1 MSKKMVNFCSLILGW
16 GLFFLAHGQAYPSKP
31 ITLVVPFPPGG
42 STDQMARA
50 LAPKLQESLGQ
61 SVIID
66 NKAGA
71 TGTIGAA
78 FVKRAA
84 PDGHTLLVTS
94 LGPLVIVPHLV
105 SSIAYNPATD
115 FDQLTVGVQS
125 PNVLVVPINSPFKS
139 LADLIAAEKA
149 NPGKLSFGSSG
160 SGSSDHLA
168 TEIFW
173 QQTQTTGIHV
183 PYKGGG
189 PAISDAVGGQ
199 LDALFA
205 NINSVIQLINAG
217 KLRPLALAANKRSAV
232 LPNVQ
237 TFDELGF
244 KEVVSYGWQAVLGP
258 KGLPSE
264 VKSRLSKAL
273 SSALTDPV
281 VRKKFLDEGY
291 EMVANTPEQFVE
303 FQAQENRKWKSLIE
317 LRHITAN

>member
-1 MSKKMVNFCSLILGW
+1 MKKLSLALICLILNSSICAW
-16 GLFFLAHGQAYPSKP
+16 ADPFPTKT
-31 ITLVVPFPPGG
+31 ITMIVPFPPGG

-78 FVKRAA
+78 YVKRAT

-94 LGPLVIVPHLV
+94 LGPLVIVPHLMASV
-105 SSIAYNPATD
+105 PYNPVSD
-115 FDQLTVGVQS
+115 FDYLTVGVQS
-125 PNVLVVPINSPFKS
+125 PNVLVVPANSPYKT
-139 LADLIAAEKA
+139 LADLIAALKN

-173 QQTQTTGIHV
+173 QQTSTSGIHV

-189 PAISDAVGGQ
+189 PAIGDAVGGQ

-205 NINSVIQLINAG
+205 NINSVIQFINAG
-217 KLRPLALAANKRSAV
+217 KLKPLALAGNKRSPV
-232 LPNVQ
+232 IPSVQ
-237 TFDELGF
+237 TFEELGYHN
-244 KEVVSYGWQAVLGP
+244 VVSYGWQAVLAP

-264 VKSRLSKAL
+264 VKTKLSKSLLAAL
-273 SSALTDPV
+273 NDPLV
-281 VRKKFLDEGY
+281 KKSFIDEGY
-291 EMVANTPEQFVE
+291 EVVANSPEQFVQ
-303 FQAQENRKWKSLIE
+303 FQAQENLKWKTLIE
-317 LRHITAN
+317 SRHITIN

>member
-1 MSKKMVNFCSLILGW
+1 MSKKMVNFCCLILGW

-94 LGPLVIVPHLV
+94 LGPLVIVPHLI

-258 KGLPSE
+258 KGLPGE
-264 VKSRLSKAL
+264 VKSKLSKAL
-273 SSALTDPV
+273 SSALADPV

>member
-1 MSKKMVNFCSLILGW
+1 MVNFCSLILGW

-258 KGLPSE
+258 KGLASE
-264 VKSRLSKAL
+264 VKSKLSKAL
-273 SSALTDPV
+273 SSALADPV

-303 FQAQENRKWKSLIE
+303 FQAQENRKWKNLIE